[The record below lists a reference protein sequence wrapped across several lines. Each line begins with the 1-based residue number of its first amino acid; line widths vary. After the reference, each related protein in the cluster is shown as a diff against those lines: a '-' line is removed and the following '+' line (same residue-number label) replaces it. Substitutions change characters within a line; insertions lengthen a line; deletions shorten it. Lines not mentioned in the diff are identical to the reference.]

1 MSKEFLWVEKY
12 RPNKVDDC
20 ILPDTIK
27 EVFKG
32 FVNQGELP
40 NLLLSGTAG
49 VGKTTITAF
58 IIQVLA
64 DMGRQVLAIDADPSP
79 HLGMALGFPQAD
91 KIRPI
96 VEMRELIQE
105 RSERC
110 GSFYRLNP
118 KVSDL
123 PERFMVEKG
132 NIKLMVLGAIQQG
145 GAGCACADN
154 AVLKALLNTLL
165 LSPNE
170 DIVLDMEA
178 GVEHLGRG
186 TIASV
191 DHLLIIVQPYRGS
204 LETAAKIQALGRDL
218 EIDHLEI
225 VANQVQGPEDLDYIE
240 KYLGERPIGIFP
252 HSDEVREAERL
263 GIAIY
268 DNSSDLRKSAQD
280 LLALLE
286 QTK

>member
-1 MSKEFLWVEKY
+1 MKIAVSG
-12 RPNKVDDC
+12 
-20 ILPDTIK
+20 
-27 EVFKG
+27 KG
-32 FVNQGELP
+32 
-40 NLLLSGTAG
+40 G
-49 VGKTTITAF
+49 VGKTTIIAF
-58 IIQVLA
+58 LIQALA
-64 DMGRQVLAIDADPSP
+64 DRGRQVLAVDADPSP
-79 HLGMALGFPQAD
+79 HLAMALGFPQAD

-123 PERFMVEKG
+123 PGRFMVQKK

-191 DHLLIIVQPYRGS
+191 DHLLIVIQPYRGS
-204 LETAAKIQALGRDL
+204 LETAAKIQALGKDL
-218 EIDHLEI
+218 KIDHLEI
-225 VANQVQGPEDLDYIE
+225 VANQVQGPEDLNYIE
-240 KYLGERPIGIFP
+240 KYLGEKAIGVFP
-252 HSDEVREAERL
+252 LSNEVRDAERS
-263 GIAIY
+263 GIPIY
-268 DNSSDLRKSAQD
+268 DSSPDLRKSAQD
-280 LLALLE
+280 LLAVLE
-286 QTK
+286 QING

>member
-1 MSKEFLWVEKY
+1 M
-12 RPNKVDDC
+12 KVA
-20 ILPDTIK
+20 
-27 EVFKG
+27 VSGKG
-32 FVNQGELP
+32 
-40 NLLLSGTAG
+40 G
-49 VGKTTITAF
+49 VGKTTIAAF
-58 IIQVLA
+58 LIKVLA
-64 DMGRQVLAIDADPSP
+64 DRGRQVLAIDADPSP
-79 HLGMALGFPQAD
+79 HLAMALGFQQAER
-91 KIRPI
+91 IRPI
-96 VEMRELIQE
+96 VEMRDLIQE

-123 PERFMVEKG
+123 PGRFMVQKG

-154 AVLKALLNTLL
+154 AVLRALLNTLL

-191 DHLLIIVQPYRGS
+191 DHLLIVIQPYRGS
-204 LETAAKIQALGRDL
+204 LETAAKIQTLGRDL
-218 EIDHLEI
+218 KIDHLEI
-225 VANQVQGPEDLDYIE
+225 VANQVQGPKDLDYIE
-240 KYLGERPIGIFP
+240 GYLGERPIGVFFA
-252 HSDEVREAERL
+252 SDEVREAERS
-263 GIAIY
+263 GMPVY
-268 DNSSDLRKSAQD
+268 DSSPGLRSSAQD
-280 LLALLE
+280 LLSLLE